1 MIGSAAAPLTVPSR
15 PDRRQFDR
23 RLFAIA
29 AILFPLIIVL
39 GFAPTYY
46 LRALFAAGPLPS
58 WVLHVHGLLMSAWV
72 LLFVTQVYLISA
84 RRVRLHQRLGLAAIG
99 LACLI
104 VMVGLLTALQAAK
117 YGFAPPPLGI
127 PRLRFLAVPFFDLV
141 MFAALFSAAIAYR
154 RKPATHKMLMLLTA
168 INFLPPALAR
178 LMLHAPPLQPLGPLW
193 FFGVPTLAALLCVAL
208 DTWHHRRVNLVFLA
222 GALLLIAS
230 FVGRLALM
238 QTNAWMAV
246 ATWLTGFV

>member
-1 MIGSAAAPLTVPSR
+1 MASASTLTISR
-15 PDRRQFDR
+15 TDSRIFDR
-23 RLFAIA
+23 RLFAAA
-29 AILFPLIIVL
+29 AILFPLVIVL

-46 LRALFAAGPLPS
+46 LRPVFAAAPLPS

-84 RRVRLHQRLGLAAIG
+84 RRVRLHQRLGLSSIG

-104 VMVGLLTALQAAK
+104 VMVGLLTALRAAK
-117 YGFAPPPLGI
+117 YGFSPPPLGI
-127 PRLRFLAVPFFDLV
+127 PRLRFLVIPFFDLV

-154 RKPATHKMLMLLTA
+154 RTPATHKMLMLLTA

-193 FFGVPTLAALLCVAL
+193 FFGVPTLAALVCVAL
-208 DTWHHRRVNLVFLA
+208 DTWHHRRVNLVLLGA
-222 GALLLIAS
+222 ALLLIAS
-230 FVGRLALM
+230 FAGRLALM
-238 QTNAWMAV
+238 QTDAWMAV
-246 ATWLTGFV
+246 AIWLTSFV